1 MNTAKFDHKK
11 IILAF
16 SGGLDTTTALHF
28 FAHQYPQTEI
38 IAYCADVGMEEET
51 DGLEAKALALGA
63 KKCILADIAEDF
75 IRDYYFPALQMNAM
89 YEGKYLLG
97 TSLARPT
104 IAKGLV
110 ELAHQEGADT
120 IMHFATFRGNDQVR
134 FELSIN
140 ALDPALKVLA
150 PWRRPDL
157 WPFKGRKDMVNYC
170 KENGL
175 NITASIKKTY
185 SMDRNLLHI
194 SFESQ
199 DLEDPWVA
207 PDLEH
212 MWVMTKPVSQAKNEP
227 EDVVI
232 SFEQGIPVAVNG
244 ERLSPAQLMRK
255 LNKIGCD
262 HAIGTIDIVETRF
275 TQMKSRGVYNTPAG
289 TILLEAHR
297 DLETICMDGA
307 SIGLKN
313 MLMPKYAELCYNGFW
328 FAPEREMIQALCTES
343 QRFVTGDVRVN
354 LFKGAVMV
362 NGRRSPY
369 SLYDE
374 SLATFEDDLGLQ
386 DPTMA
391 SGYIAQ
397 NAMRL
402 KVLAHKQHRYTTK

>member
-1 MNTAKFDHKK
+1 
-11 IILAF
+11 
-16 SGGLDTTTALHF
+16 
-28 FAHQYPQTEI
+28 
-38 IAYCADVGMEEET
+38 
-51 DGLEAKALALGA
+51 
-63 KKCILADIAEDF
+63 
-75 IRDYYFPALQMNAM
+75 
-89 YEGKYLLG
+89 
-97 TSLARPT
+97 
-104 IAKGLV
+104 
-110 ELAHQEGADT
+110 
-120 IMHFATFRGNDQVR
+120 
-134 FELSIN
+134 
-140 ALDPALKVLA
+140 
-150 PWRRPDL
+150 
-157 WPFKGRKDMVNYC
+157 
-170 KENGL
+170 
-175 NITASIKKTY
+175 
-185 SMDRNLLHI
+185 MDRNLLHI

-212 MWVMTKPVSQAKNEP
+212 MWVMTKPVSQAKDEP

-232 SFEQGIPVAVNG
+232 SFKKGIPVAVNG
-244 ERLSPAQLMRK
+244 KKMSPAKLMRT

-262 HAIGTIDIVETRF
+262 HGVGTIDIVETRF

-297 DLETICMDGA
+297 DLESICLDGA

-328 FAPEREMIQALCTES
+328 FAPEREMIQALCTKS
-343 QRFVTGDVRVN
+343 QEFVTGDVRVN

-362 NGRRSPY
+362 TGRRSPY

-374 SLATFEDDLGLQ
+374 SLATFEDDHGLQ

-402 KVLAHKQHRYTTK
+402 KVLAHKQPRYKIK

>member
-97 TSLARPT
+97 
-104 IAKGLV
+104 KGLV

-157 WPFKGRKDMVNYC
+157 WPFKGREDMVNYC

-275 TQMKSRGVYNTPAG
+275 T
-289 TILLEAHR
+289 

-374 SLATFEDDLGLQ
+374 SLATFEDDHGLQ